1 MGEEGENMDPFIEK
15 LAQLMQAR
23 QELGE
28 PPYVLLLGSSLSLTL
43 PVRRAFARTEDWETF
58 WKEMQRASP
67 TERKALLKKPLDA
80 LGLERGYQAMARLAE
95 AGYFNLI
102 LTLNVDDAIDD
113 AVRPL
118 PADQSV
124 LLVHDGSNSAQIVE
138 TLSRATPR
146 LKVVKLRGDINAQA
160 LPLTTAGQFEF
171 PDDLEQ
177 TISEWLKF
185 DTILVGDIPYDD
197 DVQRC
202 VKRSTGAL
210 WCILPDE
217 PASDSF
223 VMHLKRVRSS
233 GEIITGADAEF
244 NAFFTTLAERL
255 EFKGS
260 VRDLC
265 PPEVEDIPPSVRPA
279 PLDDD
284 RVEVMLEVRAQMSH
298 LLTFAEREM
307 LPYPHPTDKRNEEAK
322 YFFNERSE
330 RLASRLGELS
340 LLVSPDVARQG
351 DNVYEMFNTLWRMGE
366 RKDSRETREVYL
378 VEIREAIDWF
388 TRVTRQELDTVSQAI
403 SKDYK
408 ARLGRQLRGK
418 MESLLALA
426 EREVLPYP
434 HQEEKRNRDA
444 EWYFKEKTEEI
455 SAGLGAMTLFAAVE
469 TLEQGNE
476 ALRQFDALWTM
487 AMQGEPA
494 EKRTRQQERI
504 ERAVERFDLLLKREL
519 A

>member
-1 MGEEGENMDPFIEK
+1 MDPFIEK

-28 PPYVLLLGSSLSLTL
+28 PPYVLLLGSSLSLT
-43 PVRRAFARTEDWETF
+43 PAVRRAFARTEDWETF

-80 LGLERGYQAMARLAE
+80 LGLEQGYQAMARLAG
-95 AGYFNLI
+95 AGYCSLI

-124 LLVHDGSNSAQIVE
+124 LLIYDGNNTAQIVE

-160 LPLTTAGQFEF
+160 LPLTATGQFEF

-177 TISEWLKF
+177 TISDWLER
-185 DTILVGDIPYDD
+185 DAILIGDIPYDT

-202 VKRSTGAL
+202 VRRSSGAL

-217 PASDSF
+217 PASNSF
-223 VMHLKRVRSS
+223 VKRAKQSRPS
-233 GEIITGADAEF
+233 GEIITGAGAEF
-244 NAFFTTLAERL
+244 NAFFTTLAECL
-255 EFKGS
+255 GLKGP
-260 VRDLC
+260 VGDLRS
-265 PPEVEDIPPSVRPA
+265 PEVEGIPPSVRPA

-307 LPYPHPTDKRNEEAK
+307 LPYPHPTDERNEKAK
-322 YFFNERSE
+322 YFFNQKSE
-330 RLASRLGELS
+330 RLATRLGELS

-366 RKDSRETREVYL
+366 RKDSRETREAYL

-388 TRVTRQELDTVSQAI
+388 TRVARQELDAVSQAVL
-403 SKDYK
+403 KDYK
-408 ARLGRQLRGK
+408 ARQGRQLRGR
-418 MESLLALA
+418 MESLLTLA

-434 HQEEKRNRDA
+434 HQDEKQNLDA
-444 EWYFKEKTEEI
+444 EWHFKGKTEEI
-455 SAGLGAMTLFAAVE
+455 SAGLGAMTLFAAAE
-469 TLEQGNE
+469 TLEQGND
-476 ALRQFDALWTM
+476 ALRQFDLLWAM

-494 EKRTRQQERI
+494 EKRRRQQERI
-504 ERAVERFDLLLKREL
+504 ERTVERFDLLLKQEL
-519 A
+519 AEG